1 MANYTFNNMNEE
13 MEKSKGVIWTDE
25 KSNETL
31 IEKIEWLGWRIASE
45 ISDADNGSY
54 FNDINKNLSEI
65 NLTLQ
70 EINGSLIKIAEKE

>member
-1 MANYTFNNMNEE
+1 MEE
-13 MEKSKGVIWTDE
+13 DKKSKE
-25 KSNETL
+25 SL

-54 FNDINKNLSEI
+54 FNDINKNISEI

-70 EINGSLIKIAEKE
+70 QINANLMKIAEKE